1 MGQDLKHSWW
11 SRDVSTG
18 EFTDMDMDTCVFSFL
33 VSDLERRGNI
43 SALVTGRR
51 LTTVTLMMTNLI
63 HGKATIQKTS
73 DMNIPFDPFVFRR
86 LVNNLPKM

>member
-11 SRDVSTG
+11 SRGVSTG
-18 EFTDMDMDTCVFSFL
+18 EFTDMGMDTCVLSFL

-43 SALVTGRR
+43 PALVTGRR

-63 HGKATIQKTS
+63 HENATIQKTS
-73 DMNIPFDPFVFRR
+73 DVNIPFDPFCF
-86 LVNNLPKM
+86 